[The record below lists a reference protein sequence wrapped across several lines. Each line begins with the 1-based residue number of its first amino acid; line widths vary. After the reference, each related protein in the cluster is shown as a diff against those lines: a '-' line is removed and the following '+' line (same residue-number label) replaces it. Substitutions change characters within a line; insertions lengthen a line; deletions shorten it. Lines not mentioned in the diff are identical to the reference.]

1 MKSLPVQPMAQEGK
15 EFEHILT
22 LQKALMRVQFAHIS
36 RLNECLDNIS
46 GAAQDLSEF
55 DEAFKRMEELKL
67 PVIDDLHRNCT
78 MSENLNNL
86 LEDICQRF
94 NRLV

>member
-1 MKSLPVQPMAQEGK
+1 MKSLPVSPMAQEGK
-15 EFEHILT
+15 EFGNILT

-36 RLNECLDNIS
+36 QLNECLENIS

-55 DEAFKRMEELKL
+55 DEVFKRMEEIKL

-78 MSENLNNL
+78 ISENLNNM
-86 LEDICQRF
+86 LEDICLRF